1 MGSCVG
7 TCLTG
12 RLTTE
17 RESLVACG
25 GKVAS
30 CRIFMGSYRAVCV
43 CVCVNSASPH
53 PTKLCQRQGGLM

>member
-25 GKVAS
+25 GKLHLVGYLWEAT
-30 CRIFMGSYRAVCV
+30 GLCV
-43 CVCVNSASPH
+43 CACV
-53 PTKLCQRQGGLM
+53 